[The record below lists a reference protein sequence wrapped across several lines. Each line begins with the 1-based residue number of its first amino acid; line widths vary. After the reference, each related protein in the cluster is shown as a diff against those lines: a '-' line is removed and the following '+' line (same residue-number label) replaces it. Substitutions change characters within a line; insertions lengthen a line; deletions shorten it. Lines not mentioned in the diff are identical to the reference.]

1 MFSFRRKKNLEDN
14 NTYGGNKS
22 KTKTSE
28 SYSDIDNNVNKNYF
42 VLHKIN
48 PSHKLADNSKK
59 DSTVENV
66 YNDAEDG
73 TYDHLGDRAARKQDA
88 VDDTYNH
95 ASSVMISDVSD
106 YDVANQKQTHEDDN
120 DYDHTTPAENAY
132 GHLNTSP
139 KDTDYSELF

>member
-1 MFSFRRKKNLEDN
+1 MFFFRRKKHLEGND
-14 NTYGGNKS
+14 TYDGFKS
-22 KTKTSE
+22 TTKTSE
-28 SYSDIDNNVNKNYF
+28 SYSIDINVNENYF
-42 VLHKIN
+42 VLHQIN
-48 PSHKLADNSKK
+48 PSHKLANNSKK
-59 DSTVENV
+59 DLTVETV

-73 TYDHLGDRAARKQDA
+73 TYDHLGDKAARKQTA
-88 VDDTYNH
+88 ADDTYNH
-95 ASSVMISDVSD
+95 ASPVMISDASD